1 MHDAVKAAS
10 NAVLQ
15 LRSAERLLA
24 SAGFYSEA
32 AEVRTQRERVERCS
46 ESSVEDMRPDHGD
59 YSPRT
64 VGKVADEI
72 EQARR
77 KHGT

>member
-1 MHDAVKAAS
+1 MNDAVKAAS

-32 AEVRTQRERVERCS
+32 AEVRVQRERVEKCS
-46 ESSVEDMRPDHGD
+46 ESSVEDLRPDHGD

-64 VGKVADEI
+64 VGKTADEL
-72 EQARR
+72 ERAR
-77 KHGT
+77 KDTP

>member
-32 AEVRTQRERVERCS
+32 SEIRKQRQQVEKCS
-46 ESSVEDMRPDHGD
+46 VSSVEELTPDHGD
-59 YSPRT
+59 YAPRCI
-64 VGKVADEI
+64 GNVADEI
-72 EQARR
+72 GEQER
-77 KHGT
+77 KEQR